1 MTSEAQKRANKKQDA
16 TRKRVAIFLDPETA
30 ALLDKK
36 RKGVPRAEFIRR
48 LINAA
53 DRTRSLLKEILD
65 ASS

>member
-36 RKGVPRAEFIRR
+36 RKGMSRTEFIRR
-48 LINAA
+48 LIAVS
-53 DRTRSLLKEILD
+53 DRVRALLKDSLD
-65 ASS
+65 D